1 MHTVALFHRTRQC
14 FSPPGPVFLKVYLHG
29 YQQTQIVLLSGA
41 VHPDKEP
48 EAWALLRNIWACM
61 HICLKTIVHQPAWTE
76 RQLWQWQICINDKSQ
91 LVTGTDLPKKF
102 YVITPQQ
109 NGSSVIVKLLSSLL
123 SYESLNQMGRRREGG
138 RKKEREGETEA
149 TRVRWYLCWTD
160 EHRGRK
166 KITVERKA
174 KTYQCSQKRTEGV
187 RERLNIKVSQ

>member
-1 MHTVALFHRTRQC
+1 MPAIQVKGTCLFIPPNS
-14 FSPPGPVFLKVYLHG
+14 FSSL
-29 YQQTQIVLLSGA
+29 
-41 VHPDKEP
+41 
-48 EAWALLRNIWACM
+48 
-61 HICLKTIVHQPAWTE
+61 AWTDVLKLQSGLSSSYWTYIE
-76 RQLWQWQICINDKSQ
+76 LTNCFQ
-91 LVTGTDLPKKF
+91 F

-109 NGSSVIVKLLSSLL
+109 NGSSVIVRLLSSLL

-174 KTYQCSQKRTEGV
+174 KTYQCSQKRKEGV